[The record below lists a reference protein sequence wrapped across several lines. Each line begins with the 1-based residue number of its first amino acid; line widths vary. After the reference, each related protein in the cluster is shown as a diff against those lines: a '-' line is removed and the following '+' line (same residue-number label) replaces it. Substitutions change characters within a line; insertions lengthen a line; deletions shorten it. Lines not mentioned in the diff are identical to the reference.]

1 MPVFE
6 TPYETSYETP
16 QPISV
21 CVDLAIGDVRLEAGD
36 RTDTAVEVRPSDP
49 GNEADAK
56 AAEDTRVEFAG
67 GRLLVKGPKP
77 RLFGKCGSVDVRVGL
92 PAGSD
97 VEGTGQLAAFH
108 GYGRLGECRIKT
120 SAGDIRL
127 EETGRAALTTS
138 LGEITADRLG
148 GPADI
153 TAGAGAV
160 RIGVLA
166 GPAVIKNANGGTRV
180 GEAAGELR
188 VRSANGTVSVGRTG
202 AALEA
207 RTASG
212 DIRIGEVVR
221 GAVVLGTSSGRIEIG
236 IAEGT
241 AARLDVRTKAGN
253 VFNSLTASDGPG
265 TAAETA
271 EIYAVTSAGDI
282 TIQRAGTV

>member
-1 MPVFE
+1 MPVF
-6 TPYETSYETP
+6 ETSYETP

-21 CVDLAIGDVRLEAGD
+21 SVDLAIGDVRLDAGD

-49 GNEADAK
+49 RSEADAK

-77 RLFGKCGSVDVRVGL
+77 RLFGRSGSVDVTVGL

-97 VEGTGQLAAFH
+97 AEGTGQLAAFH
-108 GYGRLGECRIKT
+108 CRGRLGECRIKT
-120 SAGDIRL
+120 SAGDIQL
-127 EETGRAALTTS
+127 ERTGRATLTTS
-138 LGEITADRLG
+138 LGDITADRVDG
-148 GPADI
+148 TAAI
-153 TAGAGAV
+153 TTGSGAV
-160 RIGVLA
+160 RVGALT
-166 GPAVIKNANGGTRV
+166 GSAVIKNANGETRI

-188 VRSANGTVSVGRTG
+188 VRSANGTVTVGKAH

-207 RTASG
+207 KTTSG

-221 GAVVLGTSSGRIEIG
+221 GQTVLGTSSGRIEIG

-253 VFNSLTASDGPG
+253 VLNSLTASDGPG
-265 TAAETA
+265 AAAETA
-271 EIYAVTSAGDI
+271 EVYAITSAGDI
-282 TIQRAGTV
+282 TIRRAGAV

>member
-6 TPYETSYETP
+6 TSFETP

-21 CVDLAIGDVRLEAGD
+21 SVDLAIGDVRLDAGE

-49 GNEADAK
+49 RSEADAK

-77 RLFGKCGSVDVRVGL
+77 RLFGKAGSVDVTVGL
-92 PAGSD
+92 PAGSEI
-97 VEGTGQLAAFH
+97 EGTGQLAAFH
-108 GYGRLGECRIKT
+108 CYGALGECRIRT
-120 SAGDIRL
+120 SAGDIQL
-127 EETGRAALTTS
+127 EETGRATLTTS
-138 LGEITADRLG
+138 LGDITADRVG
-148 GPADI
+148 GSAGI
-153 TAGAGAV
+153 TTGSGAV

-166 GPAVIKNANGGTRV
+166 GPAVIKNANGGTRI

-188 VRSANGTVSVGRTG
+188 VRSANGSVAVGKAH

-207 RTASG
+207 KTASG
-212 DIRIGEVVR
+212 DIRIGAVVR

-241 AARLDVRTKAGN
+241 AARLDVRTKAGT
-253 VFNSLTASDGPG
+253 VLNSLTASDGPG
-265 TAAETA
+265 DAAETA
-271 EIYAVTSAGDI
+271 EVYAITSAGDI
-282 TIQRAGTV
+282 TIRRADAG